1 MTTSMKKKATPPR
14 SWPGDIEPDFD
25 EDEDDQGL
33 DDLPGIEPRQP
44 RRKRTTK
51 SANKNQREG
60 IR

>member
-1 MTTSMKKKATPPR
+1 MKNNPRQTPH

-44 RRKRTTK
+44 RRTRQNKKR
-51 SANKNQREG
+51 AQNPG
-60 IR
+60 HP

>member
-1 MTTSMKKKATPPR
+1 VKAQNPRPPR

-44 RRKRTTK
+44 RRTRSK
-51 SANKNQREG
+51 QREKKVL
-60 IR
+60 RRATA